1 MTAIR
6 RARFSDLEFI
16 TELEAREDMAAYIL
30 RWKRSRHHVNL
41 ADEDKRYLIIEDQ
54 QARRR
59 GFAVLSG
66 ITDEHGVVE
75 LTRIIVDQ
83 PGQGLGR
90 RFLRAIKE
98 FVFAELSAH
107 RLWVDV
113 FSDNER
119 AQHVYRSEG
128 FVEEGRLRDAVR
140 DGATRRSLIVMSML
154 AHEYGCREASGF

>member
-1 MTAIR
+1 
-6 RARFSDLEFI
+6 
-16 TELEAREDMAAYIL
+16 MAAYIL

-41 ADEDKRYLIIEDQ
+41 ADDDKRYLILEDQ
-54 QARRR
+54 QSVSR

-66 ITDEHGVVE
+66 IAGEHGVIE

-90 RFLRAIKE
+90 RFLRAVKE
-98 FVFAELSAH
+98 FAFVELGAH

-113 FSDNER
+113 FADNER

-128 FVEEGRLRDAVR
+128 FVEEGRLRDAVQ
-140 DGATRRSLIVMSML
+140 DGARRRSLIVMSIL
-154 AHEYGCREASGF
+154 AHEYGCQEASGF